1 MLPETPDAPVR
12 EMRIHGAV
20 VDADLPRLVEYLE
33 EVVTAGAA
41 RVVID
46 LSTCPSLTTEAISAL
61 VAAQHRVRAMAGVI
75 ELRGTPEGVR
85 GQLRDAGVD
94 TFFVHSP
101 AKGLARV
108 VPLR

>member
-1 MLPETPDAPVR
+1 MLPETPHAPVR

-33 EVVTAGAA
+33 EVVAAGPQ

-46 LSTCPSLTTEAISAL
+46 LSTCPSLTTEAITTL
-61 VAAQHRVRAMAGVI
+61 VAAQHRLRSTAGII
-75 ELRGTPEGVR
+75 ELRGTPDSVR
-85 GQLRDAGVD
+85 AQLRDTGVD
-94 TFFVHSP
+94 AFFLHSP

-108 VPLR
+108 LPIR